1 MELTLE
7 GPTTAHASGN
17 LTVEL
22 PRYMIPLEPEEMH
35 DSRTAPNK
43 AQLALA
49 AGRHPNGNIMF
60 ITGDGTIHEID
71 CQKQGDLPKGAVYP
85 IDNGLTIVIL
95 HPGHKPFEIATDWA
109 LENSSTLL
117 SAGVM
122 VATTK
127 GRRITYVDE

>member
-1 MELTLE
+1 
-7 GPTTAHASGN
+7 
-17 LTVEL
+17 
-22 PRYMIPLEPEEMH
+22 MIPLEPEEMH